1 LKIDQSFVAN
11 SVGTPDDAALVRTMI
26 EMGRNL
32 KLDVVAEGVETP
44 EQLALLRELGC
55 DYAQGMLLG
64 VPMSGEA
71 LLALLVEQAR
81 GTPVLAQHFG

>member
-1 LKIDQSFVAN
+1 MKIFSLVHISN
-11 SVGTPDDAALVRTMI
+11 SLGTINPAAELCARARLAGVTTLVDAAQSSGHLP
-26 EMGRNL
+26 
-32 KLDVVAEGVETP
+32 LDV
-44 EQLALLRELGC
+44 RELGC

-64 VPMSGEA
+64 EPMSGEA

>member
-1 LKIDQSFVAN
+1 LKIDQSFIAN
-11 SVGTPDDAALVRTMI
+11 AVGTPDDAALVRTMI

-32 KLDVVAEGVETP
+32 KLDVVAEGVETAA
-44 EQLALLRELGC
+44 QLALLRELGC

-64 VPMSGEA
+64 KPMSGEA

-81 GTPVLAQHFG
+81 GTPVLAQHFS

>member
-1 LKIDQSFVAN
+1 
-11 SVGTPDDAALVRTMI
+11 MI

-32 KLDVVAEGVETP
+32 KLAVVAEGVETAA
-44 EQLALLRELGC
+44 QLTLLRELGC

-64 VPMSGEA
+64 EPMSGEA

>member
-1 LKIDQSFVAN
+1 ME
-11 SVGTPDDAALVRTMI
+11 TAA
-26 EMGRNL
+26 
-32 KLDVVAEGVETP
+32 
-44 EQLALLRELGC
+44 QLTLLRELGC

-64 VPMSGEA
+64 EPMSGEA